1 MNLQTFRA
9 PTMAEC
15 LAEVKRVMGPDAV
28 ILHTRT
34 LTIKRFLGLKRREI
48 VEITAGRGLNGG
60 PRGGRRPRDMVMGGG
75 GGGRNN
81 GYADNGGGGGVA
93 TAIRERPSGPVTVQ
107 TREPM
112 GAGSQLPYGG
122 SSSQDTSAM
131 TDLVDQVKGLRDLV
145 KDMQLR
151 DRMKDAPDVPAELYD
166 EYQLLIDNQVERE
179 LAEEIIKT
187 LGRSLRPDHLA
198 QKQFVR
204 EKIAEQLEKQL
215 PTSGP
220 IQRIKATGPHVV
232 ALIGPTGVGKTTTIA
247 KLAAKLKLDEKRKVG
262 LITIDTYRI
271 AAIDQL
277 KKYADIIKTPLKVVG
292 SPEDLRDAVASMADC
307 DFVLIDTAG
316 RSPKDT
322 LKLNE
327 LKTFLDAARPEEV
340 HLVLSSTASRECVEL
355 AIERFGDV
363 RIDKLIFTKLDEAR
377 SIGTVI
383 GVVRAVRKPLSYVTT
398 GQDVPA
404 DIEVARG
411 KRVAQLILGSEL

>member
-60 PRGGRRPRDMVMGGG
+60 PRGRRSIGQRPTAVNGGYDQGGG
-75 GGGRNN
+75 GGT
-81 GYADNGGGGGVA
+81 AVA
-93 TAIRERPSGPVTVQ
+93 VAPRPVNISTHPV
-107 TREPM
+107 

-122 SSSQDTSAM
+122 FSSGQDTAQM
-131 TDLVDQVKGLRDLV
+131 TDLVDQVKTLRDMM
-145 KDMQLR
+145 KEMQQR
-151 DRMKDAPDVPAELYD
+151 DRMKDAPDVPAELYE

-187 LGRSLRPDHLA
+187 IGRNLRADHLT
-198 QKQFVR
+198 QKPFVR

-220 IQRIKATGPHVV
+220 IQRVKATGPHVV

-383 GVVRAVRKPLSYVTT
+383 GVVRAVKKPLSYVTT

>member
-15 LAEVKRVMGPDAV
+15 LAEVKRVMGPEAV

-60 PRGGRRPRDMVMGGG
+60 PRNRGKLGGRSAGAVNGGYG
-75 GGGRNN
+75 
-81 GYADNGGGGGVA
+81 DGGGGGVA
-93 TAIRERPSGPVTVQ
+93 TAVRDRPMGPVTVQ
-107 TREPM
+107 MREPM
-112 GAGSQLPYGG
+112 GVGGQLAYGG
-122 SSSQDTSAM
+122 TSSQDTA
-131 TDLVDQVKGLRDLV
+131 TITQIADQMAKL
-145 KDMQLR
+145 KEIMKEMQQR

-179 LAEEIIKT
+179 LAEETIRAIH
-187 LGRSLRPDHLA
+187 RSLRPDHLQ
-198 QKQFVR
+198 QKSFVR

-215 PTSGP
+215 PTAGP
-220 IQRIKATGPHVV
+220 IQRIKTTGPHVV

-340 HLVLSSTASRECVEL
+340 HLVLSSTASREAVEL

-383 GVVRAVRKPLSYVTT
+383 GVVRAVKKPLSYITT